1 MRVAD
6 TADALCGAIRDP
18 SDAFAD
24 HPRDAPP
31 YHDARM
37 SAVALDQPRD
47 AAARAPLVEG
57 LFFAAV
63 FTVTF
68 AKLQWEV
75 AGTMSFSDVVTFVF
89 LIAFA
94 VYRIE
99 RFDGR
104 FPRAAAVTLGFF
116 AAFLLVYLIGWFNL
130 ETAQS
135 LAQWAKG
142 MIKFLLHFAFL
153 VAGVALIARRGMRF
167 YWLTLA
173 AFVGGLAANGAYGLL
188 QLAVAETTGANLDEA
203 WLQPI
208 TGGDS
213 RINIF
218 GAIEGS
224 FVYRVNSLTGD
235 PNHLGIELAA
245 GILLLLPIYLRL
257 ERGHRLRVPLAL
269 LLLFLVFV
277 DLATLS
283 RSGLL
288 GLGCGF
294 LVLAI
299 PYRRVL
305 LKPQF
310 LIPLGV
316 LVLGLTVFVAR
327 RIEFFSEV
335 LSSRLSTEGRG
346 ADTHFIV
353 YSFIPDVLA
362 QNPLFGLGLNTFSVY
377 YEFQTGKTN
386 FGPHSFYVASFVE
399 YGLVGTLLF
408 AAFLIYLF
416 RRAGL
421 TRKIGRSLAAAGDP
435 LAARIRPLGWGLT
448 AALVSTM
455 VSNVFYLTMSF
466 YYFYVLALLMIAA
479 PAALA
484 HHLEARR

>member
-1 MRVAD
+1 MATIALDRVRVA
-6 TADALCGAIRDP
+6 TE
-18 SDAFAD
+18 
-24 HPRDAPP
+24 
-31 YHDARM
+31 
-37 SAVALDQPRD
+37 
-47 AAARAPLVEG
+47 RAPFVEA
-57 LFFAAV
+57 LFFLTV

-75 AGTMSFSDVVTFVF
+75 AGTMSFSDVITFVF

-99 RFDGR
+99 RFDGS
-104 FPRAAAVTLGFF
+104 FPRAAMVTLAFF
-116 AAFLLVYLIGWFNL
+116 VAFLLVYLIGWFNL
-130 ETAQS
+130 ETAES

-142 MIKFLLHFAFL
+142 MIKFLLHFLFL
-153 VAGVALIARRGMRF
+153 IAGVALIARRGMRF

-173 AFVGGLAANGAYGLL
+173 AFVCGLAANGAYGLA
-188 QLAVAETTGANLDEA
+188 QLAVAETTGANLDES
-203 WLQPI
+203 WLQPL
-208 TGGDS
+208 TGGAS

-224 FVYRVNSLTGD
+224 FVYRVNALTGD
-235 PNHLGIELAA
+235 PNHLGIEVAA

-257 ERGHRLRVPLAL
+257 ERGHRLRVPMAL
-269 LLLFLVFV
+269 LIAFLVIV

-294 LVLAI
+294 LVLAV

-310 LIPLGV
+310 LVPLG
-316 LVLGLTVFVAR
+316 LLLAGLAVFVAQR
-327 RIEFFSEV
+327 ANFFSEV

-421 TRKIGRSLAAAGDP
+421 TRRMGRMLAAEGDP

-479 PAALA
+479 PAAVA
-484 HHLEARR
+484 HHLATRR

>member
-1 MRVAD
+1 V
-6 TADALCGAIRDP
+6 
-18 SDAFAD
+18 
-24 HPRDAPP
+24 
-31 YHDARM
+31 
-37 SAVALDQPRD
+37 SAVALERTR
-47 AAARAPLVEG
+47 AVAGRAPLVEA
-57 LFFAAV
+57 LFFATV

-75 AGTMSFSDVVTFVF
+75 AGTMSFSDVATFVF

-99 RFDGR
+99 RFDGS
-104 FPRAAAVTLGFF
+104 FPRAAAVTTAFF
-116 AAFLLVYLIGWFNL
+116 VAFLLVYLLGWFNL
-130 ETAQS
+130 ETAES

-142 MIKFLLHFAFL
+142 MIKFLLHFLFL
-153 VAGVALIARRGMRF
+153 ITGVALIARRGLRF

-188 QLAVAETTGANLDEA
+188 QLAVAESTGANLDEA

-213 RINIF
+213 KINIF

-235 PNHLGIELAA
+235 PNHLGIEVAA

-269 LLLFLVFV
+269 LLLFLVLV

-299 PYRRVL
+299 PYRRHL

-310 LIPLGV
+310 LVPLGV
-316 LVLGLTVFVAR
+316 LLLGLAAFVAQR
-327 RIEFFSEV
+327 AAFFEQV

-346 ADTHFIV
+346 ADTHLIV

-408 AAFLIYLF
+408 AAFLVYLF
-416 RRAGL
+416 RRAAL
-421 TRKIGRSLAAAGDP
+421 TRTIGRQLAAAGVP
-435 LAARIRPLGWGLT
+435 LAAQIRPLGWGLA

-455 VSNVFYLTMSF
+455 VSNLFYLTMSF

-484 HHLEARR
+484 HHLREPE

>member
-1 MRVAD
+1 
-6 TADALCGAIRDP
+6 
-18 SDAFAD
+18 
-24 HPRDAPP
+24 
-31 YHDARM
+31 M
-37 SAVALDQPRD
+37 SAVALDPRAD
-47 AAARAPLVEG
+47 GRSRAAAPRAPLVEG

-99 RFDGR
+99 RFDGH
-104 FPRAAAVTLGFF
+104 FARAAAVTLAFF

-173 AFVGGLAANGAYGLL
+173 AFVGGLAANGAYGIL

-269 LLLFLVFV
+269 LLLFLVVV

-299 PYRRVL
+299 PYRRML

-316 LVLGLTVFVAR
+316 LALGLAVFVAR

-408 AAFLIYLF
+408 AAFLVYLF
-416 RRAGL
+416 RRAAL
-421 TRKIGRSLAAAGDP
+421 TRRVGRSLAAAGNP
-435 LAARIRPLGWGLT
+435 LAARVRPLGWGLT

-484 HHLEARR
+484 HHLREPR

>member
-1 MRVAD
+1 M
-6 TADALCGAIRDP
+6 TAL
-18 SDAFAD
+18 
-24 HPRDAPP
+24 
-31 YHDARM
+31 
-37 SAVALDQPRD
+37 ALDRPRT
-47 AAARAPLVEG
+47 AVERAPLVEG
-57 LFFAAV
+57 LFFATV

-75 AGTMSFSDVVTFVF
+75 AGTMSFSDVVTFLF
-89 LIAFA
+89 IIAFA
-94 VYRIE
+94 VYRAE

-104 FPRAAAVTLGFF
+104 FPRAAAVSLAFF
-116 AAFLLVYLIGWFNL
+116 LAFLLVYLIGWFNL
-130 ETAQS
+130 ETAES
-135 LAQWAKG
+135 LAQWTKG
-142 MIKFLLHFAFL
+142 MIKFVLHFLFL
-153 VAGVALIARRGMRF
+153 VAGVALIARRGLRF

-173 AFVGGLAANGAYGLL
+173 AFVGGIAANGAYGMM
-188 QLAVAETTGANLDEA
+188 QLAVAETTGSNLDEA

-208 TGGDS
+208 TGGAS
-213 RINIF
+213 KINIF

-224 FVYRVNSLTGD
+224 FVYRVNALTGD
-235 PNHLGIELAA
+235 PNHLGIEVAA

-257 ERGHRLRVPLAL
+257 EKGHRLRVPLAL
-269 LLLFLVFV
+269 LLTFLVIV

-299 PYRRVL
+299 PYRRML

-310 LIPLGV
+310 LIPIGV
-316 LVLGLTVFVAR
+316 LAAGLAVFIAQR
-327 RIEFFSEV
+327 AAFFSEV

-399 YGLVGTLLF
+399 YGLVGTLVF
-408 AAFLIYLF
+408 AAFLVYLF
-416 RRAGL
+416 RRAAL
-421 TRKIGRSLAAAGDP
+421 TRRMGRALAAAGDP

-448 AALVSTM
+448 AAIVSTM
-455 VSNVFYLTMSF
+455 VSNIFYLTMSF
-466 YYFYVLALLMIAA
+466 YYFYVLALLAIAA

-484 HHLEARR
+484 HHLETRR

>member
-1 MRVAD
+1 
-6 TADALCGAIRDP
+6 
-18 SDAFAD
+18 
-24 HPRDAPP
+24 
-31 YHDARM
+31 M
-37 SAVALDQPRD
+37 SAAVTTVALDRPRV
-47 AAARAPLVEG
+47 AAERAPIVEA
-57 LFFAAV
+57 LFFATV

-75 AGTMSFSDVVTFVF
+75 AGTMSFSDVVTALF
-89 LIAFA
+89 LVAFL
-94 VYRIE
+94 VHRLE

-104 FPRAAAVTLGFF
+104 LPRASVVTLMFF
-116 AAFLLVYLIGWFNL
+116 LAFLLVYLIGWFNL

-142 MIKFLLHFAFL
+142 MVKFVLHFLFL

-173 AFVGGLAANGAYGLL
+173 AFVGGLAANGAYGLS
-188 QLAVAETTGANLDEA
+188 QLAVAESTGANLDEA

-208 TGGDS
+208 TGGAS
-213 RINIF
+213 KINIF

-224 FVYRVNSLTGD
+224 FVYRVNALTGD
-235 PNHLGIELAA
+235 PNHLGIEVAA

-257 ERGHRLRVPLAL
+257 ERGHRLRVPMAL
-269 LLLFLVFV
+269 LLMFLAIV

-288 GLGCGF
+288 GLTCGF
-294 LVLAI
+294 LVLAV
-299 PYRRVL
+299 PYRRIL
-305 LKPQF
+305 LQPQF
-310 LIPLGV
+310 LVPLGV
-316 LVLGLTVFVAR
+316 LLAGLAVFVAQR
-327 RIEFFSEV
+327 ADFFTQV

-362 QNPLFGLGLNTFSVY
+362 HNPLFGLGLNTFSVY

-399 YGLVGTLLF
+399 YGLVGTVLF
-408 AAFLIYLF
+408 AAFIVYLF
-416 RRAGL
+416 RRTAL
-421 TRKIGRSLAAAGDP
+421 TRRMGRALAAAGDP
-435 LAARIRPLGWGLT
+435 LAARIRPLGWGLA

-466 YYFYVLALLMIAA
+466 YYFYVLALLAIAA

-484 HHLEARR
+484 HHLARR

>member
-1 MRVAD
+1 M
-6 TADALCGAIRDP
+6 T
-18 SDAFAD
+18 
-24 HPRDAPP
+24 
-31 YHDARM
+31 
-37 SAVALDQPRD
+37 AVALERPRAVTD
-47 AAARAPLVEG
+47 RAPFVDA
-57 LFFAAV
+57 LFFLTV

-75 AGTMSFSDVVTFVF
+75 AGTMSFSDVITFVF
-89 LIAFA
+89 IAAFLVHRA
-94 VYRIE
+94 E
-99 RFDGR
+99 RFDGHMA
-104 FPRAAAVTLGFF
+104 RAAAVTLAFF
-116 AAFLLVYLIGWFNL
+116 VAFLLVYLIGWFNL
-130 ETAQS
+130 ETAES

-142 MIKFLLHFAFL
+142 MVKFVLHFLFL
-153 VAGVALIARRGMRF
+153 IAGVALIARRGLRF
-167 YWLTLA
+167 YWFTLG
-173 AFVGGLAANGAYGLL
+173 AFVAGLAANGAYGLA

-208 TGGDS
+208 TGGAS

-224 FVYRVNSLTGD
+224 FVYRVNALTGD
-235 PNHLGIELAA
+235 PNHLGIEVAA
-245 GILLLLPIYLRL
+245 GILLLLPLYLRL
-257 ERGHRLRVPLAL
+257 ERGHRLRLPLAAL
-269 LLLFLVFV
+269 LSFLVVV

-294 LVLAI
+294 LVLAV
-299 PYRRVL
+299 PYRRL
-305 LKPQF
+305 LLRPLF
-310 LIPLGV
+310 LVPLGALLAV
-316 LVLGLTVFVAR
+316 LAVVVAQR
-327 RIEFFSEV
+327 ADFFSQV
-335 LSSRLSTEGRG
+335 LSSRLSTEGRS

-399 YGLVGTLLF
+399 YGLIGTLVF
-408 AAFLIYLF
+408 AAFIVYLF
-416 RRAGL
+416 RRAAL
-421 TRKIGRSLAAAGDP
+421 TRRMGRALAAAGDP
-435 LAARIRPLGWGLT
+435 LAARIRPLGWGLA

-479 PAALA
+479 PTAVA
-484 HHLEARR
+484 HHLERRR